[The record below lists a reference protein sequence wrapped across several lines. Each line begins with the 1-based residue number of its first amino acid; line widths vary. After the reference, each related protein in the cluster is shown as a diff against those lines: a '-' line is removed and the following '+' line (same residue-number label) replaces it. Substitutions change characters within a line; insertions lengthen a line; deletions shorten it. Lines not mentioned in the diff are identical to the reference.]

1 MPTSNRE
8 ARDAGRQALLS
19 LRRTVAERVVA
30 AMERRDPDLLS
41 ALSEVGVVR
50 RAWVEDPAA
59 GGPMSAPPVDV
70 IQRLLERSV
79 ERQPSLLASLGL
91 SAIQLLASP
100 KTDDRSKDA
109 GVTERLAV
117 AFTDLEQFTRW
128 TAKNGDDAASA
139 LLAEHHKVVGP
150 VVRSRGGR
158 IVKRLGDGLLLTF
171 PEAEAAVL
179 ACLEMV
185 DGLPGPLRLRAGI
198 NLGPVVVTRDDV
210 IGHEVNVAARVT
222 EAARAGEVLVTAPV
236 RQATASSLLHVTFGR
251 QRRRSF
257 KGLSEAIGVSRV
269 SRDEPRRGDGT
280 R

>member
-1 MPTSNRE
+1 MSTSNRE

-30 AMERRDPDLLS
+30 AVERRDPELLS

-50 RAWVEDPAA
+50 RAWVEDPKA

-91 SAIQLLASP
+91 SAIQLLAAP
-100 KTDDRSKDA
+100 KIDKAGIDA
-109 GVTERLAV
+109 GTTERLAV

-139 LLAEHHKVVGP
+139 LLAEHHRVVGP

-158 IVKRLGDGLLLTF
+158 VVKRLGDGLLLTF

-179 ACLEMV
+179 ACLELV
-185 DGLPGPLRLRAGI
+185 GGVPGPLRLRAGI
-198 NLGPVVVTRDDV
+198 NLGQVVVTRDDV

-222 EAARAGEVLVTAPV
+222 EAARAGEVLVTAAV
-236 RQATASSLLHVTFGR
+236 RQATAESLLTVTFGR
-251 QRRRSF
+251 QRGRTF

-269 SRDEPRRGDGT
+269 TLDEPPPSGGSR
-280 R
+280 

>member
-1 MPTSNRE
+1 MPAVRPSCRC
-8 ARDAGRQALLS
+8 
-19 LRRTVAERVVA
+19 VA
-30 AMERRDPDLLS
+30 AWPSGWSQRWSGATRSCYRPCPRS
-41 ALSEVGVVR
+41 G
-50 RAWVEDPAA
+50 WYA
-59 GGPMSAPPVDV
+59 G
-70 IQRLLERSV
+70 
-79 ERQPSLLASLGL
+79 
-91 SAIQLLASP
+91 
-100 KTDDRSKDA
+100 
-109 GVTERLAV
+109 
-117 AFTDLEQFTRW
+117 
-128 TAKNGDDAASA
+128 
-139 LLAEHHKVVGP
+139 LAEHHKVVGP

-236 RQATASSLLHVTFGR
+236 RQATASSLLTVTFGR

-257 KGLSEAIGVSRV
+257 KGLTEAIGVSRV
-269 SRDEPRRGDGT
+269 TLDAPPPAGGT